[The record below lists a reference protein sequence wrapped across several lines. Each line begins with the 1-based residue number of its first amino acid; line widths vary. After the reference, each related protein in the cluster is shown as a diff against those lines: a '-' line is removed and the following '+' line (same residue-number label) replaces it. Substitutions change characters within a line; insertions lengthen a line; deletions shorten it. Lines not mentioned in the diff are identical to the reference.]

1 MMTRRVFLSA
11 CLIAPAVNNLVP
23 KVAGGVIDSIWRYD
37 IAGSAGCLAGRRKRL
52 GAAFP
57 GCLAI

>member
-11 CLIAPAVNNLVP
+11 CLIAPAVNNLVS
-23 KVAGGVIDSIWRYD
+23 KVAGGVIDNAWRYD
-37 IAGSAGCLAGRRKRL
+37 IAGPAGCLAGRRKRL
-52 GAAFP
+52 GAAFT

>member
-11 CLIAPAVNNLVP
+11 CLIAPAVNNLVS
-23 KVAGGVIDSIWRYD
+23 KVAGDVIDNVWRYD
-37 IAGSAGCLAGRRKRL
+37 IAGPVGRLADRRKRL